1 MLFIRQNSFAFI
13 TYILVVVLILFNI
26 NNFFFW
32 DTVQLGSA
40 HANYYLSTNFTQ
52 LLLPEDIDSGH
63 IPAFGMYVAL
73 IWKIFGKS
81 LEISHLAMLP
91 FAVGIVWQLTKICK
105 KFVSQSYYGVAVV
118 LIILDPTILSQI
130 TLISPDIMLMF
141 FFLLG
146 VNAVIENQKT
156 LITISTIL
164 LFLTSMRGMMV
175 SLAIF
180 FLDFYYI
187 VSLKTNLVKLF
198 QNLLKRTL
206 IYSPAIILFTAFNIY
221 HFLTKGWVGFH
232 SNSPWAESFEQ
243 VDFKGFIFNLGIL
256 SWRILDFGR
265 IGVWLVLLF
274 LFLSYKKQI
283 KESKK
288 SKILFL
294 FAMCIIVILSANM
307 VWAKNLLAHRYLI
320 PFYIIVALLGTQILF
335 SNFVKDIHK
344 ISLTILWIIFLISG
358 NFWIYPTKIA
368 QGWDSTLAHLPYY
381 SLRLQTIKYLEE
393 KNINFNDVQS
403 FFPNTRTIDLIDLNK
418 DNRNFNTFDG
428 KGKYVIFSNVF
439 NVNDEVYKNLIKSYI
454 VIKEFRNNRVFILIL
469 QKRL

>member
-1 MLFIRQNSFAFI
+1 
-13 TYILVVVLILFNI
+13 
-26 NNFFFW
+26 
-32 DTVQLGSA
+32 
-40 HANYYLSTNFTQ
+40 
-52 LLLPEDIDSGH
+52 
-63 IPAFGMYVAL
+63 
-73 IWKIFGKS
+73 
-81 LEISHLAMLP
+81 
-91 FAVGIVWQLTKICK
+91 
-105 KFVSQSYYGVAVV
+105 
-118 LIILDPTILSQI
+118 
-130 TLISPDIMLMF
+130 
-141 FFLLG
+141 
-146 VNAVIENQKT
+146 
-156 LITISTIL
+156 
-164 LFLTSMRGMMV
+164 
-175 SLAIF
+175 
-180 FLDFYYI
+180 
-187 VSLKTNLVKLF
+187 
-198 QNLLKRTL
+198 
-206 IYSPAIILFTAFNIY
+206 
-221 HFLTKGWVGFH
+221 LTKGWVGFH

-243 VDFKGFIFNLGIL
+243 VDFKGFLFNLGIL
-256 SWRILDFGR
+256 IWRILDFGR

-294 FAMCIIVILSANM
+294 FSMCIIVILSANM

-428 KGKYVIFSNVF
+428 EGKYVILSNVF
-439 NVNDEVYKNLIKSYI
+439 NINDEVYKNLKKSYI